1 MSSQLRRRSVYFL
14 YILLLLLLLAHS
26 HRTDRQTSKCA
37 LASDVGTFDT
47 TTLTLTLGWTYVRTL
62 CKLSKSSSTVK
73 RYFSICSGTIVDQSS
88 ISLIGPGERKH
99 YIYIIDF
106 IVPYFIVAV
115 GYAVKIP
122 LTPLSTCG
130 EPTSYPLIVF
140 AFAMMAWVISEMM
153 DKGRERSNVVFF
165 NSKDIY
171 LTR

>member
-1 MSSQLRRRSVYFL
+1 MFRNEIRSIKHVL
-14 YILLLLLLLAHS
+14 
-26 HRTDRQTSKCA
+26 DRPRGKKA
-37 LASDVGTFDT
+37 L
-47 TTLTLTLGWTYVRTL
+47 
-62 CKLSKSSSTVK
+62 
-73 RYFSICSGTIVDQSS
+73 
-88 ISLIGPGERKH
+88 
-99 YIYIIDF
+99 YIIDF

-140 AFAMMAWVISEMM
+140 AFAMLAWVISEMM
-153 DKGRERSNVVFF
+153 NKGMERIKVVFF

>member
-1 MSSQLRRRSVYFL
+1 MFRNE
-14 YILLLLLLLAHS
+14 
-26 HRTDRQTSKCA
+26 
-37 LASDVGTFDT
+37 
-47 TTLTLTLGWTYVRTL
+47 
-62 CKLSKSSSTVK
+62 
-73 RYFSICSGTIVDQSS
+73 VDQSS

-140 AFAMMAWVISEMM
+140 AFAMLDWVISEMM
-153 DKGRERSNVVFF
+153 DKGKERSNNVFF
-165 NSKDIY
+165 NSKDTY

>member
-1 MSSQLRRRSVYFL
+1 M
-14 YILLLLLLLAHS
+14 
-26 HRTDRQTSKCA
+26 
-37 LASDVGTFDT
+37 
-47 TTLTLTLGWTYVRTL
+47 
-62 CKLSKSSSTVK
+62 
-73 RYFSICSGTIVDQSS
+73 YFSICSGTKFDQSS

-140 AFAMMAWVISEMM
+140 AFAMMAWFTSEMM
-153 DKGRERSNVVFF
+153 NKGRERSKVVFF
-165 NSKDIY
+165 NFKDIY

>member
-1 MSSQLRRRSVYFL
+1 MSSQLRGCPVYFL
-14 YILLLLLLLAHS
+14 YILLLLLLLLAHS
-26 HRTDRQTSKCA
+26 HRTDRQTSECA
-37 LASDVGTFDT
+37 LASDVGTVDT

-73 RYFSICSGTIVDQSS
+73 VFFNMFRNEFDQSS

-99 YIYIIDF
+99 YIYTIDF

-130 EPTSYPLIVF
+130 EPTSSPIF
-140 AFAMMAWVISEMM
+140 AFAMMACVISEMV
-153 DKGRERSNVVFF
+153 DKGRERIKVVFF